1 MEIKKIF
8 CEVLSISEKSF
19 SDESQLKDFSNWD
32 SMTHMIL
39 IAQLE
44 EEFKERLTGD
54 EIAEIRTMGDAKRY
68 LLRHGADV

>member
-1 MEIKKIF
+1 
-8 CEVLSISEKSF
+8 
-19 SDESQLKDFSNWD
+19 
-32 SMTHMIL
+32 MIL

-44 EEFKERLTGD
+44 EEFKVRLTGD